1 MLSVM
6 SVLVKANRPVGR
18 VRLHA
23 GYDQHQISV
32 CVSCLQA
39 VADIFLPV
47 NSPPAAVC
55 GTSN

>member
-1 MLSVM
+1 MM
-6 SVLVKANRPVGR
+6 SVLVKANRPVGH
-18 VRLHA
+18 VQLHA
-23 GYDQHQISV
+23 GYDQDQISV

-39 VADIFLPV
+39 VADIFLLPV

>member
-1 MLSVM
+1 MM